1 MHLNQIT
8 SPQPQQQRLE
18 FRLNCDRQSDDC
30 EAVYLRP
37 KITAFSAENGQKN
50 ENDKYIFGRKRKWP
64 KPSKI
69 VIFGAENENEFRS
82 VSSPVSEH
90 FLFRSRTKQSIF
102 ARHLARNIVI
112 LLLSQ
117 SINVVLL
124 CKVYKHFNNFRLT

>member
-30 EAVYLRP
+30 EAVYLRL
-37 KITAFSAENGQKN
+37 KITAFSAKNEKN

-69 VIFGAENENEFRS
+69 VIFGAENENKFRS
-82 VSSPVSEH
+82 VSSQKATNQEA
-90 FLFRSRTKQSIF
+90 K
-102 ARHLARNIVI
+102 
-112 LLLSQ
+112 
-117 SINVVLL
+117 
-124 CKVYKHFNNFRLT
+124 

>member
-8 SPQPQQQRLE
+8 SPQPQQQRLD

-37 KITAFSAENGQKN
+37 KITAFSAENENEKN

-69 VIFGAENENEFRS
+69 VIFGAENENENEFRS
-82 VSSPVSEH
+82 VSIFKFSES
-90 FLFRSRTKQSIF
+90 SRT
-102 ARHLARNIVI
+102 R
-112 LLLSQ
+112 
-117 SINVVLL
+117 
-124 CKVYKHFNNFRLT
+124 